1 MTKFADLEISFHKRE
16 QGQYDIELRLS
27 LPDSEADIRPGSGAP
42 IVVEFDFSTI
52 QLMISDPKEY
62 GLMLS
67 ESFFV
72 AEMDKAFAEARVSA
86 AAAGAP
92 LRVRLLADSSAP
104 EINTLY
110 WEALRDPKDKSA
122 LFTGENILLSRYL
135 ASGDL
140 RPVKLRPQ
148 GALKALAAASNPSDI
163 TGYKLAPVD
172 VAGELGR
179 AKEALGAI
187 PITEVGSAEP
197 CTLNTLVDKLRS
209 GCDIL
214 YLAAHGT
221 LAESGPRVWLQKED
235 GSAAIT
241 SAEEIVT
248 RIRELQNPPRLV
260 VLASCQS
267 AGDGKPNKDAGRVLQ
282 AFGPGLAQAGIP
294 AVVAMQGNISMDSV
308 KKFLPVFFSELQKD
322 GQIDRALAVA
332 RGTIRDA
339 HDFWMPVLF
348 MRLRS
353 GKIWYVPGVG
363 EEGDSF
369 DKWPGLVTA
378 IQNNA
383 ACTPILGPGL
393 YEPLM
398 GSWQDIAEGLAKKFD
413 FPLSDTMRQSIP
425 QVAQYIATHYDP
437 GSLFDNLDVMTRK
450 AVQERFAD
458 QLPDPLKK
466 PGANIEEL
474 FRAAGRKTREQDES
488 EAYCVL
494 ANLPL
499 RIYITTGYD
508 DMLAEA
514 LREVEIE
521 TESGEKKK
529 KKPEVVICPWSERFY
544 APSIYD
550 DEPGYAPSVERPLVY
565 HLFGHR
571 SVPDSMVLTEDD
583 YFEFLMG
590 FTANKKRTPPVIPPA
605 VLRALTDTALLIL
618 GFSLDDWAFRALFR
632 TVMIQPGGARR
643 GRYSHVGIQLEH
655 DDARNM
661 NPKRARAY
669 LQKYFGQAQINLYWG
684 KSEDFLREL
693 AQRWK
698 AA

>member
-16 QGQYDIELRLS
+16 EGQYSAELRLS

-42 IVVEFDFSTI
+42 IVVEFDFSSL

-72 AEMDKAFAEARVSA
+72 AEMDKAFAEARASA

-92 LRVRLLADSSAP
+92 LRVRLLADASAP

-110 WEALRDPKDKSA
+110 WEALRDPKDQSP

-135 ASGDL
+135 ASSDL

-148 GALKALAAASNPSDI
+148 GTLKALAAASNPSDLAD
-163 TGYKLAPVD
+163 YKLAPVD
-172 VAGELGR
+172 VAGELER
-179 AKEALGAI
+179 AKQALGAI
-187 PITEVGSAEP
+187 PVTEIGSAEP
-197 CTLNTLVDKLRS
+197 CTINILLEKLRA

-221 LAESGPRVWLQKED
+221 IAESGPRVWLQKED

-248 RIRELQNPPRLV
+248 RIRELQTPPRLV

-267 AGDGKPNKDAGRVLQ
+267 AGDGKPNKDTGRVLQ
-282 AFGPGLAQAGIP
+282 AFGPRLAQAGIP
-294 AVVAMQGNISMDSV
+294 AVIAMQGNISMDSV
-308 KKFLPVFFSELQKD
+308 KKFLPVFFSELQTD

-363 EEGDSF
+363 EEGDEF
-369 DKWPGLVTA
+369 DKWPSLLNA
-378 IQNNA
+378 IRNNA

-398 GSWQDIAEGLAKKFD
+398 GSWHEMAESLAEQFH
-413 FPLSDTMRQSIP
+413 FPLSAFLRQSIP
-425 QVAQYIATHYDP
+425 QVTQYIATHYDLNT
-437 GSLFDNLDVMTRK
+437 LFTSVDGMMRNALQTRFG
-450 AVQERFAD
+450 A
-458 QLPDPLKK
+458 QLPAPLQK
-466 PGANIEEL
+466 PNASLEEL
-474 FRAAGRKTREQDES
+474 FHAAGRLAREANPHEPHR
-488 EAYCVL
+488 VL
-494 ANLPL
+494 AGLPL
-499 RIYITTGYD
+499 RIYVTTNYD
-508 DMLAEA
+508 DMLADA
-514 LREVEIE
+514 LRETEIE
-521 TESGEKKK
+521 NESGQKVKKR
-529 KKPEVVICPWSERFY
+529 PEVVICPWSERFY
-544 APSIYD
+544 APSVYD
-550 DEPGYAPSVERPLVY
+550 EEPGYVPSIERPLVY
-565 HLFGHR
+565 HLFGHL

-605 VLRALTDTALLIL
+605 ILRALTDSALLIL
-618 GFSLDDWAFRALFR
+618 GFALDDWAFRALFR

-643 GRYSHVGIQLEH
+643 GRYAHVGIQLEP
-655 DDARNM
+655 DDVRNL
-661 NPKRARAY
+661 NPRRAHQY
-669 LQKYFGQAQINLYWG
+669 LQKYFGDAQINLYWG
-684 KSEDFLREL
+684 KSDDFLREL
-693 AQRWK
+693 AQRWQG
-698 AA
+698 A

>member
-1 MTKFADLEISFHKRE
+1 MTKFADLEISFHKRR
-16 QGQYDIELRLS
+16 QGQYSVELRLS

-52 QLMISDPKEY
+52 QLLISDPKEY

-72 AEMDKAFAEARVSA
+72 AEMDKAFAEARASA
-86 AAAGAP
+86 AASGAP
-92 LRVRLLADSSAP
+92 LRIRLLADSSAP
-104 EINTLY
+104 EIHTLY
-110 WEALRDPKDKSA
+110 WEALRDPKDKSP

-135 ASGDL
+135 ASSDL
-140 RPVKLRPQ
+140 RPIKLRPQ
-148 GALKALAAASNPSDI
+148 GTLKALIAASNPSDLPA
-163 TGYKLAPVD
+163 YKLAPVD
-172 VAGELGR
+172 VAGELAR
-179 AKEALGAI
+179 AREALGTI
-187 PITEVGSAEP
+187 PVTEVGSAEP
-197 CTLNTLVDKLRS
+197 CTLNALIDKLRS

-248 RIRELQNPPRLV
+248 RIHELQNPPRLV
-260 VLASCQS
+260 LLASCQS
-267 AGDGKPNKDAGRVLQ
+267 AGDGKPNKETGRALN

-332 RGTIRDA
+332 RGAIREA

-369 DKWPGLVTA
+369 DKWPGLITA

-393 YEPLM
+393 YDPFI
-398 GSWQDIAEGLAKKFD
+398 GSWQEMAEALAKKFD
-413 FPLSDTMRQSIP
+413 FPLSDTLRQSIP

-437 GSLFDNLDVMTRK
+437 GSLFDNLDALLRT
-450 AVQERFAD
+450 AAQARFAD
-458 QLPDPLKK
+458 QLPAPLKK
-466 PGANIEEL
+466 PNANLEEL
-474 FRAAGRKTREQDES
+474 FRAASRLAREQNEMES
-488 EAYCVL
+488 HAVL

-508 DMLAEA
+508 DMLTDA

-550 DEPGYAPSVERPLVY
+550 DEPGYVPSLERPLVY

-571 SVPDSMVLTEDD
+571 SIPDSMVLTEDD

-632 TVMIQPGGARR
+632 TVMIQPGSARR

-655 DDARNM
+655 DDARNL
-661 NPKRARAY
+661 NPRRARAY

-684 KSEDFLREL
+684 KPEDFLREL
-693 AQRWK
+693 AQRWQ

>member
-1 MTKFADLEISFHKRE
+1 MTKFVDLEISFQKRE
-16 QGQYDIELRLS
+16 DGKYNVDLRLGQ
-27 LPDSEADIRPGSGAP
+27 PDSEADTRPGSGAP
-42 IVVEFDFSTI
+42 IVVEFDFASL
-52 QLMISDPKEY
+52 QLMITDPKEY
-62 GLMLS
+62 GLMLA
-67 ESFFV
+67 ESLFV
-72 AEMDKAFAEARVSA
+72 PEMVTAFAEARAVAQS
-86 AAAGAP
+86 GQFP
-92 LRVRLLADSSAP
+92 LRARILAGPSAP

-110 WEALRDPKDKSA
+110 WEALRDPKDKTP
-122 LFTGENILLSRYL
+122 LFTGENLLISRYL

-148 GALKALAAASNPSDI
+148 GALKALAAASNPSDL
-163 TGYKLAPVD
+163 GNSKLAPVD

-187 PITEVGSAEP
+187 PVTELGNAEP
-197 CTLNTLVDKLRS
+197 CTLTALIDKLRS
-209 GCDIL
+209 GYDIL

-221 LAESGPRVWLQKED
+221 MAEGGPRVWLQKED

-308 KKFLPVFFSELQKD
+308 KKFLPVFFGELQKD

-332 RGTIRDA
+332 RGTIRET

-363 EEGDSF
+363 EEGDAF
-369 DKWPGLVTA
+369 DKWPSLVTA

-393 YEPLM
+393 YEPIM

-413 FPLSDTMRQSIP
+413 FPLSDSLRQSTP

-437 GSLFDNLDVMTRK
+437 GSLYDSLDAMTRK
-450 AVQERFAD
+450 AVQERFAG
-458 QLPDPLKK
+458 QLPDSLKK
-466 PGANIEEL
+466 PSANLDEL
-474 FRAAGRKTREQDES
+474 FRAAARKAREQDETD
-488 EAYCVL
+488 AYRVL

-508 DMLAEA
+508 DMLADA

-521 TESGEKKK
+521 TENGEKKK

-550 DEPGYAPSVERPLVY
+550 DEPGYVPSAERP
-565 HLFGHR
+565 FGLSPVWASQR
-571 SVPDSMVLTEDD
+571 PRFDGIDRRRLLRVPDGIHRQQEAHPTSH
-583 YFEFLMG
+583 
-590 FTANKKRTPPVIPPA
+590 PPCRFARPDRY
-605 VLRALTDTALLIL
+605 RAAHP
-618 GFSLDDWAFRALFR
+618 GLFA
-632 TVMIQPGGARR
+632 G
-643 GRYSHVGIQLEH
+643 
-655 DDARNM
+655 
-661 NPKRARAY
+661 
-669 LQKYFGQAQINLYWG
+669 
-684 KSEDFLREL
+684 
-693 AQRWK
+693 
-698 AA
+698 

>member
-1 MTKFADLEISFHKRE
+1 LTKFVDLEISFQKRE
-16 QGQYDIELRLS
+16 DGKYQVDLRLGQ
-27 LPDSEADIRPGSGAP
+27 PDSEADTRPGSGAP
-42 IVVEFDFSTI
+42 IVVEFDFRAL
-52 QLMISDPKEY
+52 QPLISDPKEY
-62 GLMLS
+62 GLMLG
-67 ESFFV
+67 ESLFV
-72 AEMDKAFAEARVSA
+72 PEMAAAFAEARA
-86 AAAGAP
+86 AAQATQFP
-92 LRVRLLADSSAP
+92 LRVRILAGTSAP
-104 EINTLY
+104 EIHTLY
-110 WEALRDPKDKSA
+110 WETLRDPKDQSP
-122 LFTGENILLSRYL
+122 LFTSENLLFSRYL
-135 ASGDL
+135 ASSDL

-148 GALKALAAASNPSDI
+148 GTLKVLAAASNPSNLSDYQL
-163 TGYKLAPVD
+163 TPVD
-172 VAGELGR
+172 VNGELDRAKESLDAIPVTELGR
-179 AKEALGAI
+179 
-187 PITEVGSAEP
+187 TEP
-197 CTLNTLVDKLRS
+197 CTLNALIEKLRS

-221 LAESGPRVWLQKED
+221 MAESGPRIWLQKED

-267 AGDGKPNKDAGRVLQ
+267 AGDGKPNKDTGRVLQ

-294 AVVAMQGNISMDSV
+294 AVIAMQGNISMSSV
-308 KKFLPVFFSELQKD
+308 KKFLPVFFTELQKD

-332 RGTIRDA
+332 RGVIRNE

-363 EEGDSF
+363 EEGDMF
-369 DKWPGLVTA
+369 DKWPALLTA

-393 YEPLM
+393 YEPLT
-398 GSWQDIAEGLAKKFD
+398 GSWQDLAEGLAKKFD
-413 FPLSDTMRQSIP
+413 FPLSEAMRQSLP

-437 GSLFDNLDVMTRK
+437 GSLFDSLDALTRK
-450 AVQERFAD
+450 AVQERFGD
-458 QLPDPLKK
+458 QLPEPLKK

-474 FRAAGRKTREQDES
+474 LRAAGSIARIQNEFDPHR
-488 EAYCVL
+488 VL
-494 ANLPL
+494 ASLPL

-508 DMLAEA
+508 DLLADA
-514 LREVEIE
+514 LCETEIE

-544 APSIYD
+544 APSVYD
-550 DEPGYAPSVERPLVY
+550 DEPGYVPSVERPLVY

-590 FTANKKRTPPVIPPA
+590 FTSNKKRTPPVIPPA

-618 GFSLDDWAFRALFR
+618 GFALDDWSFRSLFR
-632 TVMIQPGGARR
+632 TVMIQPGGMRR

-655 DDARNM
+655 DNTRNM
-661 NPKRARAY
+661 NPRRARAY

-684 KSEDFLREL
+684 KPEDFLREL
-693 AQRWK
+693 YQRWK

>member
-1 MTKFADLEISFHKRE
+1 MTKFVDLELSFHKRE
-16 QGQYDIELRLS
+16 QGQYSVELRLS
-27 LPDSEADIRPGSGAP
+27 LPDSEADVRPGSGAP
-42 IVVEFDFSTI
+42 IVVEFDFSTL

-72 AEMDKAFAEARVSA
+72 AEMDKAFAEARASA
-86 AAAGAP
+86 ATAGTP

-110 WEALRDPKDKSA
+110 WEALRDPQDKSP

-135 ASGDL
+135 ASSDL

-148 GALKALAAASNPSDI
+148 GTLKALAAASNPSDLA
-163 TGYKLAPVD
+163 GYKLAPVD

-187 PITEVGSAEP
+187 SVVELGREEP
-197 CTLNTLVDKLRS
+197 CALNALMDKLR
-209 GCDIL
+209 GGYDIL

-221 LAESGPRVWLQKED
+221 MAEGGPRVWLQKED

-241 SAEEIVT
+241 SAEEIIT
-248 RIRELQNPPRLV
+248 SIRELQNPPRLV

-267 AGDGKPNKDAGRVLQ
+267 AGDGKPNADAGRVLQ
-282 AFGPGLAQAGIP
+282 AFGPRLAQAGIP
-294 AVVAMQGNISMDSV
+294 AVLAMQGNISMDSV
-308 KKFLPVFFSELQKD
+308 KKFLPVFFNELQKD

-363 EEGDSF
+363 EEGDEF
-369 DKWPGLVTA
+369 DKWPSLLNA
-378 IQNNA
+378 IRNNA

-398 GSWQDIAEGLAKKFD
+398 GGWPEMAESLAEQFH
-413 FPLSDTMRQSIP
+413 FPLSAFLRQSIP
-425 QVAQYIATHYDP
+425 QVTQYIATHYDLNT
-437 GSLFDNLDVMTRK
+437 LFTSVDNMMRRALQTRFG
-450 AVQERFAD
+450 A
-458 QLPDPLKK
+458 QLPALLQK
-466 PGANIEEL
+466 PNASLEEL
-474 FRAAGRKTREQDES
+474 FRAAGRLARESDPYEPHRI
-488 EAYCVL
+488 L
-494 ANLPL
+494 AGLPL
-499 RIYITTGYD
+499 RIYVTTNYD

-514 LREVEIE
+514 LRETEIE
-521 TESGEKKK
+521 NESGQKVKKR
-529 KKPEVVICPWSERFY
+529 PEVVICPWSERFY

-550 DEPGYAPSVERPLVY
+550 DEPGYVPSVERPLVY
-565 HLFGHR
+565 HLFGHL
-571 SVPDSMVLTEDD
+571 SLPDSMVLTEDD

-618 GFSLDDWAFRALFR
+618 GFALDDWAFRALFR
-632 TVMIQPGGARR
+632 TVMVQPGGVRR
-643 GRYSHVGIQLEH
+643 GRYAHVGIQLEP
-655 DDARNM
+655 DDVRNL
-661 NPKRARAY
+661 NPRRAYQY
-669 LQKYFGQAQINLYWG
+669 LQKYFGDAQINLYWG
-684 KSEDFLREL
+684 KSDDFLREL
-693 AQRWK
+693 AQRWQ
-698 AA
+698 AG